1 MLASPIRRASVTLGL
16 LAAIIPLG
24 ARAQVRE
31 VVSKEVSVG
40 RSDATLHLEFADQDD
55 LEVSFHDGRILVDG
69 KDVGSFQPGDDLD
82 VAWRQLLSQ
91 AVALD
96 DGDLART
103 LADWTV
109 PADLAGQLAD
119 AAHRVDRALQDA
131 LSPADVQA
139 DTSEPTVSV
148 SVGDPSSLV
157 RVLMGS
163 VGRLALM
170 QEALRGLDS
179 DFRVYV
185 DEDVDIAADDVVS
198 GNLVVIDGDTRIE
211 GEVRGDVVVVGGTLE
226 LAEGSSVAGA
236 VRLADARLVR
246 NEGAVAGGV
255 VDVQAQQQG
264 VESDVRAQLREEL
277 RDEVRRDLRTE
288 MTDERRD
295 ERDDRGFS
303 LFAPF
308 RPVIRGVGGVLE
320 NLVTVLILA
329 LLGAAVI
336 AFAGDKVDVI
346 ADTARRAPTR
356 AAIVGLAGSF
366 LLVPAW
372 ILGFVALLV
381 SIIGIPVAIAWLPLF
396 PLAAVL
402 AGLVGYLAVARNAGE
417 WLADSDYP
425 WTHWIRKSNSLVT
438 MVGGLVG
445 LSVLFVAANVLSI
458 LPFLRV
464 LTGLLVATGCVVTFL
479 AVQIGFGAV
488 LLTRA
493 GRRRDPSWTAFE
505 RDAAWEAAIN
515 TDVGD
520 EGDSAKG
527 EVADEDGGT
536 NGA

>member
-1 MLASPIRRASVTLGL
+1 MALGL
-16 LAAIIPLG
+16 TAAIVP
-24 ARAQVRE
+24 ASAWAQVRE

-40 RSDATLHLEFADQDD
+40 RSDATLHLEFADQGD
-55 LEVSFHDGRILVDG
+55 LEISFHDGRILVDG

-82 VAWRQLLSQ
+82 VAWRQLLSR

-96 DGDLART
+96 DGELAEA

-109 PADLAGQLAD
+109 PAELAGQLAD
-119 AAHRVDRALQDA
+119 AAHTVDRALRDA
-131 LSPADVQA
+131 LRPTDVQA
-139 DTSEPTVSV
+139 ATGEPTVSV

-170 QEALRGLDS
+170 QEALRGLDA

-185 DEDVDIAADDVVS
+185 DEDVDIAADDVVA

-211 GEVRGDVVVVGGTLE
+211 GEVDGDVVVVGGTLE
-226 LAEGSSVAGA
+226 LADGSSVTGA

-246 NEGAVAGGV
+246 NDGDVAGGV
-255 VDVQAQQQG
+255 VDVQAEQQS
-264 VESDVRAQLREEL
+264 VESDVRAQLRDELRNEVRQDL
-277 RDEVRRDLRTE
+277 RDEMRNQAREDRS
-288 MTDERRD
+288 
-295 ERDDRGFS
+295 DRGFS

-336 AFAGDKVDVI
+336 AFAGDKMDVI

-356 AAIVGLAGSF
+356 SAMVGLAGTF
-366 LLVPAW
+366 LLIPAW
-372 ILGFVALLV
+372 ILGLVALVV

-396 PLAAVL
+396 PLAALL

-438 MVGGLVG
+438 MVGGLVA
-445 LSVLFVAANVLSI
+445 LSLLFVAANVLSI
-458 LPFLRV
+458 LPFLRL
-464 LTGLLVATGCVVTFL
+464 LTGLLVATGCVVTFV

-493 GRRRDPSWTAFE
+493 GRRRDATWTPYD

-515 TDVGD
+515 VDVGD
-520 EGDSAKG
+520 DDGASEKAAA
-527 EVADEDGGT
+527 ADEDGGK
-536 NGA
+536 NDA